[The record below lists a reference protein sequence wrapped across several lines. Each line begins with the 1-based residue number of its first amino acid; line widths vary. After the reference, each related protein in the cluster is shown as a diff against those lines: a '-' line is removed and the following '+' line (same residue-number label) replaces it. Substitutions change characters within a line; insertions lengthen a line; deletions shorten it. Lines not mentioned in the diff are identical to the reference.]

1 MRRARTTHRESKAN
15 SITVVP
21 DVPVLIA
28 RRRLSRKSSSEEK
41 RKRARS
47 QKQHARR
54 ERKMKGSAGF
64 VRAALDVL
72 VPQASGTQSSEKLKN
87 NEERELQESK
97 SRPTADE
104 KQQDRRRQRSQDNT
118 WKSISLEDRTV
129 KNEPEQ
135 TQRSDEA
142 RCETQAKNLQLQPL
156 AKDEAL
162 WKSLAMGINP
172 RGMELLSEQGSQ
184 RRRRSQQDQ
193 EQLAGGKLEQ
203 RPQQRQPRR
212 QQQQK
217 QQKLSSQLR
226 QRRVENQPLPRCVNT
241 RSSQLPQHMR
251 NPDFKHFEDE
261 TSDEDERRGFSD
273 EDSIY
278 TPFTTPSFTHRKKTS
293 ARQPTLVTSEK
304 LRQDTIMNDGGE
316 EDYHDDN
323 SNVTTVITKSNKETV
338 MTTTTAGAVTARQ
351 ATVMV
356 EQYPPLPLA
365 NASPDLRTRKL
376 VARYLADLQPTCAI
390 QHWQLLDI
398 DNHKD
403 GATSTDI
410 SGSKKPPLS
419 QSSRRRHLMNPKSDT
434 NKGETKSVV
443 AAIECHVLGGRTI
456 RSFMRLPVMQ
466 RLAVHRTTLQVYGTI
481 VYENEEKETMSG
493 TMTRDFDN
501 SAGVA
506 PQLVQSS
513 YRYSLQPFR
522 DAVSYLIRC
531 DSGIWLG
538 GGAAKR
544 LAAETKRHFWMN
556 NVFQVHAA
564 DLNDFLIKL
573 SAKEKR
579 YIGMMRV
586 TIDTH
591 ADSDVTQTQQ
601 YPGLRQLFR
610 QCHNLKWIRLYLEQD
625 TASLLHKSGRSPTEI
640 NDVVESTAMKV
651 RHIVTQEAR
660 TRELPI
666 WQHVYPSIL
675 WALNDEHF
683 DSDAELGADVEEN
696 ESKVDRWI
704 EAGISR

>member
-1 MRRARTTHRESKAN
+1 
-15 SITVVP
+15 
-21 DVPVLIA
+21 
-28 RRRLSRKSSSEEK
+28 
-41 RKRARS
+41 
-47 QKQHARR
+47 
-54 ERKMKGSAGF
+54 MKGSAGL
-64 VRAALDVL
+64 VRAALNVL
-72 VPQASGTQSSEKLKN
+72 VPQVSGTQSSEKLKN

-104 KQQDRRRQRSQDNT
+104 EQQDRRRQRSQDDT
-118 WKSISLEDRTV
+118 RKSISLEDRTV
-129 KNEPEQ
+129 KSEPEH
-135 TQRSDEA
+135 TRRSDEA
-142 RCETQAKNLQLQPL
+142 RYEMQAKNLQLQPL

-162 WKSLAMGINP
+162 WKSLAMDFDP
-172 RGMELLSEQGSQ
+172 RGMGLLPEQGSQ
-184 RRRRSQQDQ
+184 KRRRSQQDQ

-241 RSSQLPQHMR
+241 QSSQLPQHIR
-251 NPDFKHFEDE
+251 NSDFEHFEDK
-261 TSDEDERRGFSD
+261 TSDEDGRRGFSD
-273 EDSIY
+273 EDSVY
-278 TPFTTPSFTHRKKTS
+278 TPLTTPSYTHRKKTS
-293 ARQPTLVTSEK
+293 ARQPTPVTSEQ
-304 LRQDTIMNDGGE
+304 LRQDTIMNDGE
-316 EDYHDDN
+316 EDDHDDD
-323 SNVTTVITKSNKETV
+323 SNVTTVTTKSNKETI
-338 MTTTTAGAVTARQ
+338 MTTITAGAATAGQ

-356 EQYPPLPLA
+356 EQHPPLPLT
-365 NASPDLRTRKL
+365 NASPDLRTREL
-376 VARYLADLQPTCAI
+376 VARYLADLQPTCDI

-398 DNHKD
+398 DNRKD
-403 GATSTDI
+403 GATSTDT
-410 SGSKKPPLS
+410 SGSRKPPLS
-419 QSSRRRHLMNPKSDT
+419 QSRKRRHLMSPKSDT
-434 NKGETKSVV
+434 NKAKTRSVV
-443 AAIECHVLGGRTI
+443 TAIECHILGGRTI

-466 RLAVHRTTLQVYGTI
+466 RLAVYRTTLQVHSTI

-493 TMTRDFDN
+493 TMARDFGN
-501 SAGVA
+501 NAGVA

-538 GGAAKR
+538 GGANKR

-564 DLNDFLIKL
+564 ELNDFLIKL

-625 TASLLHKSGRSPTEI
+625 TASLLHKLGRSPTEI
-640 NDVVESTAMKV
+640 NDVVESTAMEV
-651 RHIVTQEAR
+651 RQIMTQEAR

-696 ESKVDRWI
+696 ESRVDRWI
-704 EAGISR
+704 EAGISG